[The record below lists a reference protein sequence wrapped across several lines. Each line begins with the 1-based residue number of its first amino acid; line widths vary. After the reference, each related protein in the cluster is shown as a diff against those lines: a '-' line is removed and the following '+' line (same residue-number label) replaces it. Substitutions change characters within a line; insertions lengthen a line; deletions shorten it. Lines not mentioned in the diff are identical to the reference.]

1 MNLSNKTF
9 LPVQNY
15 KNRNWFVIDC
25 KGETLGRLATVVV
38 GLLKGKVKP
47 YYHPSLDI
55 GDYIILINADLIVLN
70 EKSVHY
76 FVNCPGKPGTALK
89 TRTAS
94 NCFTKIIIKKAVK
107 GMLSE
112 TEAKRLLSRLN
123 IYKGTNHTHT
133 AQKPI
138 ELNISTFYSEGQLRI
153 KTQNLQVKK
162 AFTPF

>member
-25 KGETLGRLATVVV
+25 KGQTLGRLATVVV
-38 GLLKGKVKP
+38 ALLKGKVKP

-55 GDYIILINADLIVLN
+55 GDHIILINADLIVLN
-70 EKSVHY
+70 EKSLHY
-76 FVNCPGKPGTALK
+76 FVHRPGKPGTTLK
-89 TRTAS
+89 TRTVS
-94 NCFTKIIIKKAVK
+94 NCLTEIIIKKAVK

-112 TEAKRLLSRLN
+112 TEAKRLLRRIN
-123 IYKGTNHTHT
+123 IYNGTQHKHT

-138 ELNISTFYSEGQLRI
+138 ELKISTFYSEGQLRI
-153 KTQNLQVKK
+153 KT
-162 AFTPF
+162 PR